1 MSEFKVNWE
10 AKQLDIKH
18 IDGDLLA
25 KMFKQA
31 AYTLNQNRALV
42 DSLNVFP
49 VPDGDTGTNMSL
61 TMNAAITEID
71 KTPTDHA
78 GNVAKAMSKG
88 SLMGARGNSGVI
100 LSQIFRGFSKGCHE
114 KAQLTSVDLAMAI
127 RESSDTAYK
136 AVMKPVEGTI
146 LTVIRKTGELA
157 VEYTELEMPIHEL
170 LAVLISRAEETLETT
185 PDYLPVLKQAGVVD
199 AGGKGLVLILRG
211 FMDAVLGV
219 ESHYAI
225 EESKVGHAQT
235 QISAEDINFTYCT
248 EFILK
253 TRIED
258 VTYLR
263 NNVEKMGDSMV
274 FVQDEDLVKVH
285 VHTNNPGVALEEAL
299 KFGDLMT
306 IKIENMRQQHSS
318 IVDAKETEA
327 ILSPAVGTQ
336 PEKTVEEAVL
346 EEKTEVPASNIAEP
360 LATHGIVSIAM
371 GEGLARILKDLGVNV
386 IIEGGQTMNP
396 STEDIVKA
404 IEACNAENVF
414 VLPNN
419 SNIIL
424 AANQAKDILSDKNVF
439 VLPTKTV
446 PQGIAALIQFNAERT
461 AEVNFENMKAA
472 IETVKTLQVT
482 FSVRDTVF
490 NGMDIAK
497 DDILGVADGTII
509 EVGKD
514 VEQVTLK
521 ALEQLIDENSEIVTL
536 YYGENLTAEMAQ
548 ALADHLTEKYN
559 HIDVDV
565 QEGGQ
570 PLYYYIASVE

>member
-1 MSEFKVNWE
+1 M
-10 AKQLDIKH
+10 DIKH

-31 AYTLNQNRALV
+31 AYTLNQNKALV

-61 TMNAAITEID
+61 TMNAAITEIE
-71 KTPTDHA
+71 KTPTAHA

-114 KAQLTSVDLAMAI
+114 KAELSSIDLAMAI

-170 LAVLISRAEETLETT
+170 LAILIRRAEETLETT

-225 EESKVGHAQT
+225 EESKPGHAQAEM
-235 QISAEDINFTYCT
+235 SAEDINFTYCT

-274 FVQDEDLVKVH
+274 FVQDEDLVKIH

-318 IVDAKETEA
+318 IVDANTTEEV
-327 ILSPAVGTQ
+327 SKPVAVQ
-336 PEKTVEEAVL
+336 PVKAVEEPALDEKQAV
-346 EEKTEVPASNIAEP
+346 TASNTDEP
-360 LATHGIVSIAM
+360 LALNGIVSIAM

-386 IIEGGQTMNP
+386 IVEGGQTMNP

-404 IEACNAENVF
+404 IEACKAENIF

-424 AANQAKDILSDKNVF
+424 AANQAKDILTDKNVF

-446 PQGIAALIQFNAERT
+446 PQGIASLIQFNAERSG
-461 AEVNFENMKAA
+461 EVNFENMKAA

-509 EVGKD
+509 EVGKE

-521 ALEQLIDENSEIVTL
+521 ALDQLIDEDSEIVTL
-536 YYGENLTAEMAQ
+536 YYGENLTTEVAQ
-548 ALADHLTEKYN
+548 VLADHLTEKYN

>member
-1 MSEFKVNWE
+1 M
-10 AKQLDIKH
+10 DIRQ
-18 IDGDLLA
+18 IDGQLLG

-31 AYTLNQNRALV
+31 AATLNQNRALV

-61 TMNAAITEID
+61 TMTAAMVEVD
-71 KTPTDHA
+71 KSPKEHA
-78 GNVAKAMSKG
+78 GVVAKAMSKG

-100 LSQIFRGFSKGCHE
+100 LSQIFRGFAKGCQDRE
-114 KAQLTSVDLAMAI
+114 ALSSVDLAMAI
-127 RESSDTAYK
+127 KESSDTAYK

-157 VEYTELEMPIHEL
+157 GEYLEQEVPIHEL
-170 LAVLISRAEETLETT
+170 LGVLIQRAEETLERT

-199 AGGKGLVLILRG
+199 AGGKGLVFILKG

-219 ESHYAI
+219 ETAFST
-225 EESKVGHAQT
+225 EEVKISHAQAEL
-235 QISAEDINFTYCT
+235 SPEDIHFTYCT

-253 TRIED
+253 TELED

-263 NNVEKMGDSMV
+263 SNVEKLGDSMV
-274 FVQDEDLVKVH
+274 FVQDDDLVKVH

-299 KFGDLMT
+299 KYGDLVT
-306 IKIENMRQQHSS
+306 IKIENMKRQHSS
-318 IVDAKETEA
+318 IVEANHANMVAPKVVQTQASEVIEKEA
-327 ILSPAVGTQ
+327 PY
-336 PEKTVEEAVL
+336 
-346 EEKTEVPASNIAEP
+346 
-360 LATHGIVSIAM
+360 GIVSIAM
-371 GEGLARILKDLGVNV
+371 GEGLAQILKDLGVTAIV
-386 IIEGGQTMNP
+386 EGGQTMNP
-396 STEDIVKA
+396 STEDIIKA
-404 IEACNAENVF
+404 IEECHAQTVF

-424 AANQAKDILSDKNVF
+424 AATQAQSILTDKSVY

-446 PQGIAALIQFNAERT
+446 PQGISALIQFNAEKD
-461 AEVNFENMKAA
+461 AESNFEQMKAA

-490 NGMDIAK
+490 NDMNIAK
-497 DDILGVADGTII
+497 GDILGVADGTII
-509 EVGKD
+509 EVGQT
-514 VEQVTLK
+514 VESVTLN
-521 ALEQLIDENSEIVTL
+521 ALVAMATEDTEIVTL
-536 YYGENLTAEMAQ
+536 YYGEEVTLEDAK
-548 ALADHLTEKYN
+548 ALAAKIESALEGVE
-559 HIDVDV
+559 VDV

>member
-1 MSEFKVNWE
+1 M
-10 AKQLDIKH
+10 DIRQ
-18 IDGDLLA
+18 INGELLG

-31 AYTLNQNRALV
+31 SYTLNQNKALV

-61 TMNAAITEID
+61 TMNAAMGEID
-71 KTPTDHA
+71 KVAKDHA
-78 GNVAKAMSKG
+78 GAVAKAMSKG

-100 LSQIFRGFSKGCHE
+100 LSQIFRGFAKGCQDKE
-114 KAQLTSVDLAMAI
+114 VLTSVDLANAI
-127 RESSDTAYK
+127 KEASDTAYK

-157 VEYTELEMPIHEL
+157 QEYTEQEISIHEL
-170 LAVLISRAEETLETT
+170 LTVLIRRAEETLDRT

-199 AGGKGLVLILRG
+199 AGGKGLVFILKG

-219 ESHYAI
+219 ETEYAV
-225 EESKVGHAQT
+225 EEVKVSHAQAEL
-235 QISAEDINFTYCT
+235 SPEDIHFTYCT
-248 EFILK
+248 EFILR
-253 TRIED
+253 TATADIS
-258 VTYLR
+258 YLR

-299 KFGDLMT
+299 KYGDLVT
-306 IKIENMRQQHSS
+306 IKIENMKQQHSS
-318 IVDAKETEA
+318 LVEAKHAAPAFAKEEA
-327 ILSPAVGTQ
+327 PEPKVESTSSPVVQAVS
-336 PEKTVEEAVL
+336 EE
-346 EEKTEVPASNIAEP
+346 PAEY
-360 LATHGIVSIAM
+360 GIVSIAM
-371 GEGLARILKDLGVNV
+371 GDGLAQILRDLGVTAIV
-386 IIEGGQTMNP
+386 EGGQTMNP
-396 STEDIVKA
+396 STEDIIKA
-404 IEACNAENVF
+404 IESCHAKNVF

-424 AANQAKDILSDKNVF
+424 AATQAQSIITDRNVF

-446 PQGIAALIQFNAERT
+446 PQGIATLIQFNAEKSSET
-461 AEVNFENMKAA
+461 NFEQMKAA

-490 NGMDIAK
+490 NGMEIVK

-509 EVGKD
+509 QVGKS
-514 VEQVTLK
+514 VEGVTIA
-521 ALEQLIDENSEIVTL
+521 ALEKLIDEESEIVTL
-536 YYGENLTAEMAQ
+536 YYGEDSSEEDAQ
-548 ALADHLTEKYN
+548 ALADQLLVKFD
-559 HIDVDV
+559 HIEVDIHK
-565 QEGGQ
+565 GGQ